1 MFTNARKAY
10 EAGNKATDSSRDLES
25 TALFK
30 AARLLQECQD
40 RWDEPGHQERFE
52 HALRYNQRL
61 WTLFQTELARPD
73 HEMIPSLRRDLLQIS
88 SYVDKRTFELMAVPD
103 REKLGVLIEIDRNI
117 ASGLA
122 VRPAA

>member
-1 MFTNARKAY
+1 MFTNARRAY
-10 EAGNKATDSSRDLES
+10 EAGTRATDSSRELES

-30 AARLLQECQD
+30 AARLLQECHD
-40 RWDEPGHQERFE
+40 RWEEPGHEERLE

-61 WTLFQTELARPD
+61 WTLFQTELARPE
-73 HEMIPSLRRDLLQIS
+73 HEMVPALRRDLLQIS
-88 SYVDKRTFELMAVPD
+88 VFIDKRTFELMATPD
-103 REKLGVLIEIDRNI
+103 RAKVRVLIDIDRNI

>member
-10 EAGNKATDSSRDLES
+10 EAGNQATDSSRELES

-30 AARLLQECQD
+30 AARLLQECHDQ
-40 RWDEPGHQERFE
+40 WDQAGHGERLE

-61 WTLFQTELARPD
+61 WTLFQSELARPD

-88 SYVDKRTFELMAVPD
+88 GYVDKRTFELMATPD
-103 REKLGVLIEIDRNI
+103 RDRLRVLIEIDRNI